1 VRSPSKT
8 DKADTTPGPD
18 HKNCVR
24 TRPDRLN
31 SPLIEAESSP
41 MTLSTADAPGE
52 AANVSGARLII
63 VDDEEPIRRM
73 LARILERSGYSCDIA
88 ADADEAQQALA
99 GREYDLLLTDMDMP
113 GASGLDLIMQVGRD
127 HPDTATMMVT
137 GMDDTTLAHSALEM
151 GAYGYIIKPF
161 EPNEVIINVANAL
174 RRRNLEIEN
183 RNHRMRLEQM
193 IRDRTSELWNAI
205 AKLERAERELRLSQE
220 ETIQRL
226 SIAAEFRDNETAKH
240 IQRMSEY
247 CALLARLA
255 GEDAETYELIRVASQ
270 MHDVGKIGI
279 PDHILMKPA
288 ALTPEERK
296 IMEQHAEIGYKILG
310 GSKSELLMTAASIAY
325 THHER
330 VDGTGY
336 PRGLTEDQIPLEGRI
351 GAIAD
356 VFDALTS
363 NKVYKRAFA
372 FGKAVETMRQGRGTQ
387 FDADLLDLL
396 LGSLDTVLEIKS
408 RYEE

>member
-1 VRSPSKT
+1 MASVHTAQSPG
-8 DKADTTPGPD
+8 TTSE
-18 HKNCVR
+18 V
-24 TRPDRLN
+24 
-31 SPLIEAESSP
+31 
-41 MTLSTADAPGE
+41 TA
-52 AANVSGARLII
+52 ARLIV
-63 VDDEEPIRRM
+63 VDDEEPIRRL
-73 LARILERSGYSCDIA
+73 LARILERSGYSCDMA
-88 ADADEAQQALA
+88 ADATEAQQAMRS
-99 GREYDLLLTDMDMP
+99 REYDLLLTDMDMP
-113 GASGLDLIMQVGRD
+113 GVSGLDLIMQVTRD
-127 HPDTATMMVT
+127 HPETATMMVT
-137 GMDDTTLAHSALEM
+137 GMDDTSLAHSALEM
-151 GAYGYIIKPF
+151 GAYGYIVKPF

-174 RRRNLEIEN
+174 RRHNLEIEN
-183 RNHRMRLEQM
+183 RNHRVRLEQM

-205 AKLERAERELRLSQE
+205 AKLERAESELRLSQE

-226 SIAAEFRDNETAKH
+226 SIAAEFRDNESAKH

-247 CALLARLA
+247 CALQARLA
-255 GEDAETYELIRVASQ
+255 EQDTETCELIRVASQ

-288 ALTPEERK
+288 ALTPEERS
-296 IMEQHAEIGYKILG
+296 IMEKHAETGYKILA

-351 GAIAD
+351 AAIAD

-363 NKVYKRAFA
+363 NRVYKRAFA
-372 FGKAVETMRQGRGTQ
+372 FGKAVETMREGRGTQ

-396 LGSLDTVLEIKS
+396 LGSLDAVLEIKA
-408 RYEE
+408 RHEE

>member
-1 VRSPSKT
+1 MS
-8 DKADTTPGPD
+8 
-18 HKNCVR
+18 VR
-24 TRPDRLN
+24 TAN
-31 SPLIEAESSP
+31 
-41 MTLSTADAPGE
+41 APGATE
-52 AANVSGARLII
+52 TTAARLLV

-73 LARILERSGYSCDIA
+73 LARILERSGYSCDVA
-88 ADADEAQQALA
+88 ADAIEAQQAL
-99 GREYDLLLTDMDMP
+99 RTERYELVLTDMDMP
-113 GASGLDLIMQVGRD
+113 GVSGLDLILQVGRD
-127 HPDTATMMVT
+127 HPETATMMVT

-174 RRRNLEIEN
+174 RRRTLEIEN
-183 RNHRMRLEQM
+183 RTHRMRLEQM

-205 AKLERAERELRLSQE
+205 AKLEQAERELRLSQE

-247 CALLARLA
+247 CALVARLA
-255 GEDAETYELIRVASQ
+255 EQDSQTCELIRVASQ

-279 PDHILMKPA
+279 PDHILLKPGP
-288 ALTPEERK
+288 LTPEERK
-296 IMEQHAEIGYKILG
+296 IMERHAEIGYKILA
-310 GSKSELLMTAASIAY
+310 GSKSELLMTAASIAF

-330 VDGTGY
+330 IDGTGY

-351 GAIAD
+351 AAIAD

-363 NKVYKRAFA
+363 NRVYKQAFA
-372 FGKAVETMRQGRGTQ
+372 FGKAVETMREGRGTQ

-396 LGSLDTVLEIKS
+396 LGSLDAILEIKA
-408 RYEE
+408 RHEE

>member
-1 VRSPSKT
+1 MAST
-8 DKADTTPGPD
+8 
-18 HKNCVR
+18 R
-24 TRPDRLN
+24 TQP
-31 SPLIEAESSP
+31 
-41 MTLSTADAPGE
+41 APGGSSE
-52 AANVSGARLII
+52 ATAARLIV
-63 VDDEEPIRRM
+63 VDDDESIRRM
-73 LARILERSGYSCDIA
+73 LARILERSGYSCDTA
-88 ADADEAQQALA
+88 ANASEAEQAL
-99 GREYDLLLTDMDMP
+99 RVRHYDLLLTDMDMP
-113 GASGLDLIMQVGRD
+113 GVSGLDLIMQVGRD
-127 HPDTATMMVT
+127 HPETATMMVT
-137 GMDDTTLAHSALEM
+137 AMDDTTLAQSALDM

-161 EPNEVIINVANAL
+161 EPNEVVINVANAL

-183 RNHRMRLEQM
+183 RSHRLRLEQM
-193 IRDRTSELWNAI
+193 VRDRTGELWNAI
-205 AKLERAERELRLSQE
+205 ARLEQAERELRLSQE

-255 GEDAETYELIRVASQ
+255 GEDSAWCELIRVASQ

-279 PDHILMKPA
+279 PDHILLKPG
-288 ALTPEERK
+288 ALTPEERR
-296 IMEQHAEIGYKILG
+296 IMEKHAEIGYKILA

-330 VDGTGY
+330 IDGRGY

-351 GAIAD
+351 AAIAD

-363 NKVYKRAFA
+363 HRVYKRAYA
-372 FGKAVETMRQGRGTQ
+372 FGKAVETMREGRGTQ

-396 LGSLDTVLEIKS
+396 LGSLEAVLEIKA
-408 RYEE
+408 RHED